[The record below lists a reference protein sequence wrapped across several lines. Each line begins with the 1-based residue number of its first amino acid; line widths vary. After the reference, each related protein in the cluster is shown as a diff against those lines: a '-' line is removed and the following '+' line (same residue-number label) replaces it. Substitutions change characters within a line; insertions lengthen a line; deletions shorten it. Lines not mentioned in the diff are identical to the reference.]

1 MSDQNKGYVIRDRRR
16 FDAEGEVKTDEEQE
30 RGTPNARP
38 HRDAPLSEAR
48 PAAPKAEAPRPV
60 AAKAEAPRP
69 VAAHQPVAAPE
80 KAEATRRDAPASAE
94 PAPSKG
100 RPPGAEAVDFSALV
114 LSVATNAMMA
124 LGASSPDDR
133 IPGGR
138 PNLPAAAQNIEI
150 LLMLEEKTRGNLTQ
164 EELELIQSVL
174 YDLRMQYVSIAQSL
188 GLA

>member
-1 MSDQNKGYVIRDRRR
+1 MSEQNKGYVIRDRRR
-16 FDAEGEVKTDEEQE
+16 FDAEGEAKTHEEQE
-30 RGTPNARP
+30 QGTPSARP
-38 HRDAPLSEAR
+38 HRDAPPSSEAR
-48 PAAPKAEAPRPV
+48 PPVARAEAPR
-60 AAKAEAPRP
+60 AAPSRAEAPR
-69 VAAHQPVAAPE
+69 VAPD
-80 KAEATRRDAPASAE
+80 ATRRDPPAGE
-94 PAPSKG
+94 PTPSKG

-164 EELELIQSVL
+164 DELELIQSVL
-174 YDLRMQYVSIAQSL
+174 YDLRMQYVSIAQSM

>member
-1 MSDQNKGYVIRDRRR
+1 MSEQNKGYVIRDRRR

-38 HRDAPLSEAR
+38 HRDAPPSSEPR
-48 PAAPKAEAPRPV
+48 PAVARAEPPRAAPPKAEAPRV
-60 AAKAEAPRP
+60 APAD
-69 VAAHQPVAAPE
+69 
-80 KAEATRRDAPASAE
+80 ATRRDAPAE
-94 PAPSKG
+94 PTPSKG

-164 EELELIQSVL
+164 DELELIQSVL
-174 YDLRMQYVSIAQSL
+174 YDLRMQYVSIAQSM